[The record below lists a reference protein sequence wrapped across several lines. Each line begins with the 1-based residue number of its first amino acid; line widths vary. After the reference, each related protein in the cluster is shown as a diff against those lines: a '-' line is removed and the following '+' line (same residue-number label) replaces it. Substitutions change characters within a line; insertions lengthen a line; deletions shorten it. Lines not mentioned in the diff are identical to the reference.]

1 MATGG
6 LALDDHPLAMGRM
19 KTRPTTGSQKRRSIH
34 ELRVLRPWSENA
46 AHQATIDRDGLAG
59 EISGGIRAQES
70 DQIPHVWGFADTPEW
85 DFFGQVDPDEV
96 VDGYADGTGPW
107 CEALTQAVR

>member
-34 ELRVLRPWSENA
+34 ELRV
-46 AHQATIDRDGLAG
+46 
-59 EISGGIRAQES
+59 
-70 DQIPHVWGFADTPEW
+70 F
-85 DFFGQVDPDEV
+85 
-96 VDGYADGTGPW
+96 
-107 CEALTQAVR
+107 EALVRKRRAPGHHRPRWSGR